1 VSRSIILLSDGTG
14 NSAAKL
20 FRTNVWR
27 FYQALDL
34 SGTDQIA
41 RYDDGVGS
49 SSFKP
54 LAILGG
60 AVGWGL
66 KRNLLDLYMF
76 LCRNYQAGD
85 RIYCVGFSRGAFTI
99 RMLIQ
104 FVLNQGLVAD
114 FTSETDLRK
123 QSRRLYGN
131 FRREREHTPP
141 VKLLARAVRKIF
153 YDWPMSFMVSYLSY
167 SRDKQLAKLQRKLEK
182 TPENAKLQE
191 KLNDLDQ
198 FNPQVLTTI
207 KVEQVPEIRF
217 VGVWDTV
224 DAYGLPVYE
233 LKKGID
239 TFIWSMSLEDRDLD
253 QRITKACHALSI
265 DDKRSTFHPLLWD
278 ETDQIRFPDTD
289 HTDDETLT
297 RSGLQACIPILE
309 AAIQMTA

>member
-141 VKLLARAVRKIF
+141 VTLLARAVRKIF

-191 KLNDLDQ
+191 KLNDLNQ

-217 VGVWDTV
+217 VGV
-224 DAYGLPVYE
+224 
-233 LKKGID
+233 
-239 TFIWSMSLEDRDLD
+239 
-253 QRITKACHALSI
+253 
-265 DDKRSTFHPLLWD
+265 
-278 ETDQIRFPDTD
+278 
-289 HTDDETLT
+289 
-297 RSGLQACIPILE
+297 
-309 AAIQMTA
+309 